1 MKMQLGDGTM
11 QTQPQGHD
19 IRRLASMAR
28 GAGCRGNY
36 PPPVE
41 GEKCSLT
48 SPFIEPAIALTILF
62 PAANPPT
69 CIWCAPAVIRLC
81 GTGGRRPCAD
91 PNAHRIIVAGCFGC
105 QTWITPSWRC

>member
-1 MKMQLGDGTM
+1 M

-48 SPFIEPAIALTILF
+48 SPFIEQAITQLIHFAPVPVRFGALLVQWRVAVEKLF
-62 PAANPPT
+62 LT
-69 CIWCAPAVIRLC
+69 
-81 GTGGRRPCAD
+81 
-91 PNAHRIIVAGCFGC
+91 PNWG
-105 QTWITPSWRC
+105 

>member
-1 MKMQLGDGTM
+1 M

-19 IRRLASMAR
+19 IRRLASMVR

-48 SPFIEPAIALTILF
+48 SPFIEQGFSLTENLQRKMVISEKAIFQQLLGGMLLGRPSPA
-62 PAANPPT
+62 
-69 CIWCAPAVIRLC
+69 
-81 GTGGRRPCAD
+81 
-91 PNAHRIIVAGCFGC
+91 
-105 QTWITPSWRC
+105 

>member
-1 MKMQLGDGTM
+1 M

-19 IRRLASMAR
+19 IRRLASMVR

-48 SPFIEPAIALTILF
+48 SPFIEQVWLLKSSFGAIALKNRRARTLQTIFLTAEYISGASRLVSFRRKDLF
-62 PAANPPT
+62 NNH
-69 CIWCAPAVIRLC
+69 
-81 GTGGRRPCAD
+81 RR
-91 PNAHRIIVAGCFGC
+91 
-105 QTWITPSWRC
+105 

>member
-1 MKMQLGDGTM
+1 M

-19 IRRLASMAR
+19 IRRLASMVR

-48 SPFIEPAIALTILF
+48 SPFIEQAWLLKNSFMLEPAEIKSR
-62 PAANPPT
+62 
-69 CIWCAPAVIRLC
+69 WDAP
-81 GTGGRRPCAD
+81 
-91 PNAHRIIVAGCFGC
+91 
-105 QTWITPSWRC
+105 